1 MKVFGKLLRSVLAPV
16 FGVAAMGVL
25 LTGCGDA
32 TDPTAVG
39 LDELKFS
46 NGLSIVDQGNGT
58 VRLYW
63 SGSNNEDDF
72 SGYNIY
78 GAKGES
84 LVAKEGQTIK
94 LLDDKGEEDASGKAT
109 LGTMGYNGTDWETP
123 GPSTNPDGDFSVY
136 PYYTTK
142 NGEDAVLPS
151 CMPNKNEGADS
162 VCTPL
167 TAEGG
172 ASHIFNGV
180 TQIDL
185 KGLKIGSTYCF
196 TTLATLDDGKK
207 VAQTTSEIRCVVP
220 RASVDATAT
229 AQGNGTDGSTTK
241 KAFALDLEALRKAC
255 GEAGGTTCGTLAVDK
270 DLRATPATAF
280 TDESSDFEAFMAD
293 EDTKGC
299 NPTTPYALCVEY
311 FSSKPNFTAGK
322 NTGIQD
328 LGYYPAGFQDDTLPP
343 SPKLSSFG
351 ELQNKDGFSVSGQS
365 LPIEANHVYVVANA
379 TDAAATT
386 PSSFYY
392 HYIYVGEIT
401 NNAVTGTAT
410 FPITVRVSN
419 KADSL

>member
-1 MKVFGKLLRSVLAPV
+1 MKVFGKLLRSVFAPV
-16 FGVAAMGVL
+16 LGVAAMGVL

-46 NGLSIVDQGNGT
+46 NGLNIVDQGNGT
-58 VRLYW
+58 IRLYW

-78 GAKGES
+78 GKKADEAF
-84 LVAKEGQTIK
+84 VAANEGKAVK
-94 LLDDKGEEDASGKAT
+94 LLDDKGEEDATGKAL
-109 LGTMGYNGTDWETP
+109 LGTMGYNGTDWETA

-142 NGEDAVLPS
+142 TGEDAVLPS

-185 KGLKIGSTYCF
+185 KGLKIGGTYCF

-207 VAQTTSEIRCVVP
+207 VAQTTSEVRCVVP

-229 AQGNGTDGSTTK
+229 ASGSPGTK

-255 GEAGGTTCGTLAVDK
+255 GETGGTACGTLAVDK

-280 TDESSDFEAFMAD
+280 TDDTDAFMAD

-299 NPTTPYALCVEY
+299 NTTTPYALCVEY
-311 FSSKPNFTAGK
+311 FSGKANFTAGK
-322 NTGIQD
+322 ATGIQD
-328 LGYYPAGFQDDTLPP
+328 LGFYPGGFQDDTLPS
-343 SPKLSSFG
+343 SPKLSKFG

-379 TDAAATT
+379 TDITVT
-386 PSSFYY
+386 EPSSFYY

-401 NNAVTGTAT
+401 NDQTTGAAS